1 MKYIC
6 AEFKIDAPEEM
17 LQVARDLVADAAG
30 EAGFESFED
39 TSDGLKGYVQDEL
52 LSEESLRQALQDM
65 HLEGVSVSYELK
77 PVADQDWN
85 QTWEEEGFEPI
96 MVGDRLLVYDARHHS
111 AAEYNQGRQDLI
123 CIGIEASNAFGTGT
137 HETTRMMLS
146 ALLSHSPRG
155 LRVLDCGCG
164 TGILG
169 IAASKL
175 GATEVVGFDID
186 EWSVDNARHNAEL
199 NGVENLNVLHGD
211 AHVLNHVS
219 GIFDMVLANLNRNI
233 LLQDMEAYAACAA
246 SGALMAMS
254 GFYTEDIPA
263 LLDKARE
270 LGFKDTVRQ
279 QDGNWCCLI
288 VRHE

>member
-1 MKYIC
+1 M
-6 AEFKIDAPEEM
+6 
-17 LQVARDLVADAAG
+17 
-30 EAGFESFED
+30 
-39 TSDGLKGYVQDEL
+39 QDEL

-254 GFYTEDIPA
+254 GFYAEDIPA

>member
-199 NGVENLNVLHGD
+199 NAVENLNVLHGD

-254 GFYTEDIPA
+254 GFYAEDIPA

-279 QDGNWCCLI
+279 QDGDWCCLI